1 MDPRALTTLEFDTVR
16 TRLADFAAFSAS
28 RELALASQPVASPLT
43 INHALTETSEAR
55 RLLELAP
62 DFTIRSVR
70 DVREAATT
78 ARIGAT
84 LDPRVL
90 VDLRDHLES
99 VASIRNAVL
108 RLSGDLPNLANR
120 ASTLD
125 PCSPLVR
132 ALRDAISDD
141 AEVLDRASPELGR
154 ARTQVRST
162 YNRLM
167 DTLRR
172 ILDTAVQRGLAQE
185 PLITMRSGRYVVPI
199 RATLRN
205 VFRGIVHDESASGA
219 TVFMEPI
226 AAVALNNDWRHAQI
240 LEAKEVE
247 RVLASLSALVATV
260 SEPIIASV
268 NTVASID
275 LAIARGRYA
284 RTLDAVH
291 PDVRTDRAFNLP
303 GARHPLLRDGV
314 VPIDI
319 HLGLIPGSDVQ
330 PPVPGTA
337 SPRKSVALQ
346 PVTSLLIT
354 GPNTGGKT
362 VALKT
367 AGLLHLMA
375 QSGMHI
381 PALPGASIA
390 VFENI
395 YADIGDEQSIEQ
407 SLSTFSSHLT
417 NIVRILKVA
426 TSADLVLLDELGAG
440 TDPVEG
446 SALARA
452 MISHLV
458 SRGILTIATTHYSDL
473 KAFAY
478 ETPGVQNASV
488 EFNLQTLRPTYRLQ
502 IGVPGR
508 SNALAIAERLGLPE
522 AILSDAH
529 SLINPEERRIDD
541 MLAGILEERARA
553 LDARTNAARIESEVR
568 VRLAH
573 LEHRLAL
580 LDEEREAILRRASE
594 EAIGLVDEA
603 RSRIRRAQS
612 ATLLPDANPWVGTQ
626 ALKDLDATARQVLA
640 RPVRPARREPGPAE
654 APLRAGERV
663 HVTRLGATGVLVT
676 SPDASGSVEVQLGT
690 LRTKVNVS
698 EVTRVTRREADAL
711 SPGAVPDRK
720 MTYSRGTTP
729 ANRPANAPPVGLQL
743 DVRGSRADDVVPH
756 VDRYLSDAFMGGM
769 PWVRII
775 HGKGTGV
782 LRQIIRQHLAGN
794 PMIRQVEAASPSDGG
809 EGATIVHLNN

>member
-458 SRGILTIATTHYSDL
+458 SRGILAIATTHYSDL

-580 LDEEREAILRRASE
+580 LDEEREAILQRASE

-612 ATLLPDANPWVGTQ
+612 ATLVPDANPWVGTQ

>member
-612 ATLLPDANPWVGTQ
+612 ATLVPDANPWVGTQ

-711 SPGAVPDRK
+711 SPGAVPERK
-720 MTYSRGTTP
+720 MTYPRGTTP
-729 ANRPANAPPVGLQL
+729 TNRPANAPPVGLQL

>member
-612 ATLLPDANPWVGTQ
+612 ATLVPDANPWVGTQ

-690 LRTKVNVS
+690 LRTKVNVG

-711 SPGAVPDRK
+711 SPGAVPERK

>member
-640 RPVRPARREPGPAE
+640 RPVRPTRREPGPAE
-654 APLRAGERV
+654 APHRAGERV

>member
-16 TRLADFAAFSAS
+16 ARLADFAAFSAS
-28 RELALASQPVASPLT
+28 RELALASEPVASPLI
-43 INHALTETSEAR
+43 INLALTETSEAR

-62 DFTIRSVR
+62 DFSIRSVR

-99 VASIRNAVL
+99 VAAIRNAML
-108 RLSGDLPNLANR
+108 RLGGDLPNLANR

-154 ARTQVRST
+154 ARTQVRT
-162 YNRLM
+162 AYNRLM

-172 ILDTAVQRGLAQE
+172 ILDSAVQRGLAQE
-185 PLITMRSGRYVVPI
+185 PLITMRAGRYVVPI
-199 RATLRN
+199 RATSRN

-247 RVLASLSALVATV
+247 RVLAALSALVAAV

-268 NTVASID
+268 TTVASID

-284 RTLDAVH
+284 LTLDAVH
-291 PDVRTDRAFNLP
+291 PEVRTDRAFNLP
-303 GARHPLLRDGV
+303 GARHPLLRGGV
-314 VPIDI
+314 VPIDV
-319 HLGLIPGSDVQ
+319 HLGLVPGSDAQ
-330 PPVPGTA
+330 PPFPETP
-337 SPRKSVALQ
+337 SPTKSVAGP

-417 NIVRILKVA
+417 NIVRILKAA

-458 SRGILTIATTHYSDL
+458 SRGILTIATTHYSEL

-541 MLAGILEERARA
+541 MLAGILDERARA
-553 LDARTNAARIESEVR
+553 RDARTTAARIESEVR
-568 VRLAH
+568 VRLAN

-580 LDEEREAILRRASE
+580 LDEEREAILLRAKE
-594 EAIGLVDEA
+594 EATGLVDEA

-612 ATLLPDANPWVGTQ
+612 ATLRPDANPAVGAQ
-626 ALKDLDATARQVLA
+626 ALKDLDAAAREVLA
-640 RPVRPARREPGPAE
+640 RPVRQTRRETGPAE
-654 APLRAGERV
+654 TPLRAGERV
-663 HVTRLGATGVLVT
+663 HVTRLGAAGVLVT
-676 SPDASGSVEVQLGT
+676 APDASGSVEVQLGT
-690 LRTKVNVS
+690 LRTKVNIS
-698 EVTRVTRREADAL
+698 EVTRVSRREADAIT
-711 SPGAVPDRK
+711 PGSVPEPRV
-720 MTYSRGTTP
+720 TYSRATST
-729 ANRPANAPPVGLQL
+729 ANRPANAQPVGLQL
-743 DVRGSRADDVVPH
+743 DVRGSRADDVVPQ
-756 VDRYLSDAFMGGM
+756 VDRYISDAFMGGM

-782 LRQIIRQHLAGN
+782 LRQIIRQHLTGN

>member
-711 SPGAVPDRK
+711 SPGAVPERK